1 MNLVNTDLTLTTM
14 KENTMIGKKKTEKS
28 INKKMSFAQIMQDNP
43 DAIEILLEKG
53 MHCIG
58 CPMSMQETLEQGALA
73 HGLNP
78 DELVKEINKKTNE
91 PKNIKNK
98 K

>member
-1 MNLVNTDLTLTTM
+1 MT
-14 KENTMIGKKKTEKS
+14 KKKSESKISKKTKFSELIEKHPES
-28 INKKMSFAQIMQDNP
+28 
-43 DAIEILLEKG
+43 IEILFEKG

-58 CPMSMQETLEQGALA
+58 CPLSQQETLEQGALA

-78 DELVKEINKKTNE
+78 DELIKELNEKLDKK
-91 PKNIKNK
+91 KIRK